1 MPDFFTTLSAGTLVS
16 FGKQRAQLCQQS
28 GDVSLGRPA
37 LFAWYH
43 REKLDQ
49 MNEGSL
55 EALNNSIGQGV
66 AMRRG
71 DAGDMA
77 EK

>member
-1 MPDFFTTLSAGTLVS
+1 
-16 FGKQRAQLCQQS
+16 
-28 GDVSLGRPA
+28 
-37 LFAWYH
+37 
-43 REKLDQ
+43 

-55 EALNNSIGQGV
+55 EALNNGIGQGV

-71 DAGDMA
+71 DAEDMA